1 MLFGHEKGAFTGAHR
16 EQKGLFEQAQGGTL
30 FLDEIGEMP
39 MHLQSKLLR
48 VLQERQLTRL
58 GGQSVIQLNVRI
70 VAATNKDL
78 KLAIAER
85 EFREDLYYRIAT
97 FRMRLLPLCERP
109 GDIIPLASFEE
120 VRRAG
125 GGGRLVMGLEE
136 APGQVGL
143 CNAVLVGAPNTSFVN
158 RWWAAYTSFDPQ
170 ASWAYHSVILP
181 RELAGAH
188 PEEITILSGSAFFSP
203 VWTELKELYE
213 ADDGYAFRDNFA
225 VHLWTSQEAKTY
237 GGLGRLTMAG
247 VCAGN
252 GSFHRVARRVLRD
265 AAAEGLL
272 CPAAE
277 FERHAAGR
285 PVEAWRGKKYTR
297 PVGSGK

>member
-1 MLFGHEKGAFTGAHR
+1 MGFSL
-16 EQKGLFEQAQGGTL
+16 
-30 FLDEIGEMP
+30 
-39 MHLQSKLLR
+39 MHLISVLATAMYIRPAGGIHWHGLYFPPPNNTWWACAEPLLQR
-48 VLQERQLTRL
+48 VQEEDVRL
-58 GGQSVIQLNVRI
+58 IHGKAYEGLH
-70 VAATNKDL
+70 VAHKAD
-78 KLAIAER
+78 I
-85 EFREDLYYRIAT
+85 I
-97 FRMRLLPLCERP
+97 RMRILRESGGMYL
-109 GDIIPLASFEE
+109 DSDVIPLASFEE

-247 VCAGN
+247 VFAGN